1 VALLAADRFVVDS
14 TDPSVHRS
22 RESLAPGGEEIAM
35 HPDDS
40 ETSSRPQTWG
50 QRHAITILTVV
61 LFGMLAFVMVLQVAC

>member
-1 VALLAADRFVVDS
+1 
-14 TDPSVHRS
+14 
-22 RESLAPGGEEIAM
+22 M